1 MSHFTRVQTQ
11 IRDLVLLEEA
21 LHQLSYEFDT
31 GDGLIIHGYQ
41 NDTENAQ
48 IVIRTGGSYDIG
60 LQLQDDH
67 SYTISA
73 DWWGIK
79 RTSGIRKEE
88 FINNLNKVYAHL
100 AIKRQVIEQGL
111 IIEEEKIL
119 DNGEIELV
127 LSEPL

>member
-60 LQLQDDH
+60 LQLQDDR
-67 SYTISA
+67 SYAISA
-73 DWWGIK
+73 DWWGVK
-79 RTSGIRKEE
+79 RSSGIRKEE